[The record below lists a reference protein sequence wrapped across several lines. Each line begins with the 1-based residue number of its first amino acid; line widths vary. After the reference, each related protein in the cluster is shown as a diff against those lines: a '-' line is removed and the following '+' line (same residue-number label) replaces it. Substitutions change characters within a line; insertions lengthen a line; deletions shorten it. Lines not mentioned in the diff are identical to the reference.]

1 MFKDKRSGAEK
12 QEKSKMLEEK
22 LVKMLWP
29 VLVELDQKMDR
40 RLVMTFLGVL
50 MAILRHR
57 HRNQGLVLSELGGYL
72 LEPEHC
78 QAGTK
83 RISTLLHSDK
93 WEADLLE
100 DYLWQQATRRVEEIG
115 AHGERAL
122 VIWDESVLEKPESLQ
137 AEGLCAVR
145 SSQAVRLK
153 RIKPG
158 YYNPPGGRPIFVPGF
173 HWLQVLVSGHQGPPT
188 LAHMRWWT
196 TRREQASQMRTEEA
210 QVLDRIDRDI
220 GAVFQH
226 RIQNDLSWNKH
237 IPFFK
242 LLGQLADSFNRQ
254 IDNDV
259 YILSCSR
266 LTPRPLSDR
275 ASNEILDTSSI
286 QRF

>member
-100 DYLWQQATRRVEEIG
+100 D
-115 AHGERAL
+115 
-122 VIWDESVLEKPESLQ
+122 
-137 AEGLCAVR
+137 
-145 SSQAVRLK
+145 
-153 RIKPG
+153 
-158 YYNPPGGRPIFVPGF
+158 
-173 HWLQVLVSGHQGPPT
+173 
-188 LAHMRWWT
+188 
-196 TRREQASQMRTEEA
+196 
-210 QVLDRIDRDI
+210 
-220 GAVFQH
+220 
-226 RIQNDLSWNKH
+226 
-237 IPFFK
+237 
-242 LLGQLADSFNRQ
+242 
-254 IDNDV
+254 
-259 YILSCSR
+259 
-266 LTPRPLSDR
+266 
-275 ASNEILDTSSI
+275 
-286 QRF
+286 